1 MLPKVQKRMLFGVSK
16 YFKYCG
22 PCAEGLYFRM
32 FHVLFILTHLG
43 KESMQAS
50 WGDNALCIMKVVI
63 SRHNISPCGPVVV
76 RLQPGQLNKNK
87 SHFHHAP
94 LALSDTNGACVT
106 LIMNE

>member
-1 MLPKVQKRMLFGVSK
+1 
-16 YFKYCG
+16 
-22 PCAEGLYFRM
+22 
-32 FHVLFILTHLG
+32 
-43 KESMQAS
+43 
-50 WGDNALCIMKVVI
+50 MKVVI